1 MHLCSFDRLNV
12 FIIANRRHLIIVLI
26 VAASFSILFVEEF
39 RLSRVLLSIVVVRDS
54 LLVTLPNLVWVL
66 AVPLI
71 VELNVIWGR
80 I

>member
-1 MHLCSFDRLNV
+1 LNV

-71 VELNVIWGR
+71 V
-80 I
+80 